1 MKHKKLRIILIV
13 IISLILLLC
22 LVYFLMPK
30 KVAVLGYHSITTEN
44 SSDLMRLNIDKFKE
58 QMKYLYDKGYST
70 LTLKNMKCYMEEKC
84 DIKRKS
90 VLITFDDGYRDN
102 YELVFPILKK
112 YNFNA
117 VVFVIGNN
125 IDKDNYL
132 TKDQIENTKIEYPNI
147 EFASHTYDLHYDN
160 VLSLKYD
167 DYYQDFKKEKEL
179 INTKCHA
186 YPYGFYNDDMIKAL
200 KDNGYEMA
208 FGFGVDG
215 FRKASNNDNIYNIP
229 RLAINSDMP
238 FWKFKLRL
246 LLPY

>member
-1 MKHKKLRIILIV
+1 MKHKKKKIFLLICIVV
-13 IISLILLLC
+13 IVLLC
-22 LVYFLMPK
+22 IIYLLMPN
-30 KVAVLGYHSITTEN
+30 KVAVLGYHSIIQDD
-44 SSDLMRLNIDKFKE
+44 SSDLMKLNIDKFKE
-58 QMKYLYDKGYST
+58 QMKYLYDNGYNT
-70 LTLKNMKCYMEEKC
+70 LTLEDMECYMENKC

-90 VLITFDDGYRDN
+90 ILITFDDGYRDN
-102 YELVFPILKK
+102 YELAFPILKK

-117 VVFVIGNN
+117 VVFVIGSN

-132 TKDQIENTKIEYPNI
+132 TQEMIEKTKIEYPNV

-160 VLSLKYD
+160 ILDLKYD
-167 DYYQDFKKEKEL
+167 DYYNDFKKFKE
-179 INTKCHA
+179 IFNTKYHA
-186 YPYGFYNDDMIKAL
+186 YPYGFYNNDMIKAL
-200 KDNGYEMA
+200 KDNGYKLA

-215 FRKASNNDNIYNIP
+215 FRKASKNDNVYNIP